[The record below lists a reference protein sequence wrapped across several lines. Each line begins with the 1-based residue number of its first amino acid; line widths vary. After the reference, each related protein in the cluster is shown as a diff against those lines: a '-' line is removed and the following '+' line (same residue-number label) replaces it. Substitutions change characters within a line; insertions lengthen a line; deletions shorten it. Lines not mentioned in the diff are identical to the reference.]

1 MQYPLKPG
9 ECLVT
14 LNVRVITPD
23 HTVWDAPSEEVIL
36 PSTSGLLGILTGH
49 APLLTAI
56 GTGVMRVKVGGQWS
70 AIAVMGGF
78 AEVENN
84 EVTVLVN
91 RAERA
96 EAIDRTAAQSA
107 RAAAEKILNSSQDK
121 QERLQAKLEQ
131 QRATALL
138 QAADMATSKN

>member
-1 MQYPLKPG
+1 M
-9 ECLVT
+9 T
-14 LNVRVITPD
+14 LTVRVITPD

-36 PSTSGLLGILTGH
+36 PATSGQLGILTGH

-56 GTGVMRVKVGGQWS
+56 GNGVMRVKAGGKWS

-84 EVTVLVN
+84 EVTILVN
-91 RAERA
+91 RAEMGEKVDKA
-96 EAIDRTAAQSA
+96 AAQALLSEA
-107 RAAAEKILNSSQDK
+107 SKVLNTSSDK
-121 QERLQAKLEQ
+121 QERLQAKLDQ

-138 QAADMATSKN
+138 QAAEMGTKK

>member
-1 MQYPLKPG
+1 M
-9 ECLVT
+9 T

-121 QERLQAKLEQ
+121 QERLQAKLDQ

>member
-121 QERLQAKLEQ
+121 QERLQAKLDQ